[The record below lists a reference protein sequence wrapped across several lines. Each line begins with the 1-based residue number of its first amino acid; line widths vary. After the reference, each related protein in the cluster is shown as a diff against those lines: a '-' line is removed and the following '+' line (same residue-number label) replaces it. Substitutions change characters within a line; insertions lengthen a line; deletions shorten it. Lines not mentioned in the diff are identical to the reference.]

1 MEGKGRLCYVCVNSS
16 GGLCSHVC
24 VNSSPNGHSCWILD
38 KNGNGTLSA
47 AEIDEFYDTHLDR
60 ALEETLDGVVH
71 QTVPQTSVRYSGS
84 ESGEA

>member
-1 MEGKGRLCYVCVNSS
+1 MLGVTFIGRPLELADVQRFEKIFR
-16 GGLCSHVC
+16 
-24 VNSSPNGHSCWILD
+24 ILD
-38 KNGNGTLSA
+38 KDGNGTLSA
-47 AEIDEFYDTHLDR
+47 AEIDEFYDMHLDR